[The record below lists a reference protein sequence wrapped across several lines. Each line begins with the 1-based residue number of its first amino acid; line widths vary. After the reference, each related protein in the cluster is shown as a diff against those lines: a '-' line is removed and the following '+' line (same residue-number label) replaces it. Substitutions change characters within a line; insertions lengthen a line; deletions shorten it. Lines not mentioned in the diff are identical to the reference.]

1 MDLPRP
7 HLQWCRTWPVG
18 DADDF
23 VAHDPDHPMMHAR
36 IYRSRVPAQVGGQWS
51 WAVGEQTN
59 LGTGTAET
67 ARAAALAAEA
77 AWFA

>member
-1 MDLPRP
+1 
-7 HLQWCRTWPVG
+7 
-18 DADDF
+18 
-23 VAHDPDHPMMHAR
+23 MMHAR
-36 IYRSRVPAQVGGQWS
+36 IYRSRVPAQVGGQWI

-77 AWFA
+77 AWFDYRDAPP